1 MELVSRIVD
10 QIRYQISL
18 ERLFENLC
26 GTMKLL
32 DTGFIIK
39 TCQRE
44 RKHERLVMYQGVSTA
59 IPYGIFK
66 EFQRY
71 LSIGFLINN
80 WSKNFPKTLGKNSDG
95 VLFLL
100 QWQDRPTP
108 VVRASYTCIFPRNT
122 GRLVFRKFLGRDWC

>member
-1 MELVSRIVD
+1 
-10 QIRYQISL
+10 
-18 ERLFENLC
+18 
-26 GTMKLL
+26 MKLL

-108 VVRASYTCIFPRNT
+108 VVRASFTCIFPRNT